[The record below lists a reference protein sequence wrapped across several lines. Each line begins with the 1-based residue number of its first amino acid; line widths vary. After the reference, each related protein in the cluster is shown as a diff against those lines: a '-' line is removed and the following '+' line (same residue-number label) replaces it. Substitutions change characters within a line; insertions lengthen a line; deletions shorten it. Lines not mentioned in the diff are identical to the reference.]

1 MPRGG
6 SRKHPA
12 DCKCG
17 NCPAI
22 GRKKLKPEASGAPKK
37 YEAAEIIESVGQGQL
52 KGHEKFCSCWKC
64 LWVRDCERFDKEGQS
79 ARKYVW
85 DRHSGKAVDTVNHIH
100 DKPLDVNVTVSFAE
114 LVRKIRQRK
123 EEYER
128 SRG

>member
-17 NCPAI
+17 NCPAV
-22 GRKKLKPEASGAPKK
+22 GRKKLKPESHGAPKK
-37 YEAAEIIESVGQGQL
+37 YEAAEIIDSLGKPAHAPQ
-52 KGHEKFCSCWKC
+52 CNCWKC
-64 LWVRDCERFDKEGQS
+64 LWKRDAERGDAVGQA
-79 ARKYVW
+79 ARKYLW

-128 SRG
+128 NRG